1 MMVTMALR
9 SRRPLVDLTERVDL
23 AGERPAEAAAGAS
36 AAAPVAAVSD
46 RVRREFEAEFP
57 TLYPRSLGL
66 ARRFVGSGPA
76 AEDVAAEAM
85 ARALQH
91 WPRLDPAGR
100 PGWVLRVTAN
110 LAIDLIRRKGRT
122 LEPGVIHLDD
132 DATLRLTLAAAL
144 RKLPRRQRE
153 AIALRYLADL
163 SEEQTAAALGVSAG
177 AVKTH
182 VHRGLTALRR
192 TLDPHELEVIGGT
205 D

>member
-1 MMVTMALR
+1 MMVTMVLR

-23 AGERPAEAAAGAS
+23 AGERSAGATVGTP
-36 AAAPVAAVSD
+36 AAAPAPSVTGK
-46 RVRREFEAEFP
+46 VRAEFEAEFP
-57 TLYPRSLGL
+57 SLYVRSLGL

-91 WPRLDPAGR
+91 WSRLDPAGR

-132 DATLRLTLAAAL
+132 DATLRLTLAAAM

-153 AIALRYLADL
+153 AVALRYLADL
-163 SEEQTAAALGVSAG
+163 SEAQTAAALGVSVG

-182 VHRGLTALRR
+182 VHRGLATLRG
-192 TLDPHELEVIGGT
+192 TLDPEELEVVGGT